1 MSERSKS
8 TKKHNQRTLVKKARV
23 FFHTKSNEPVTR
35 SFAFLALDIMKRIE
49 DEIRQEKVSN
59 IYQKVVVN
67 VIYTSNWLQNKQQE
81 FFKSF
86 GITGQQFN
94 ILRILKGQF
103 PKSISGTEI
112 KSRMLDR
119 NSDVSRLLDRLAA
132 KHLITKKTCPN
143 DKRASDVL
151 ITDEGLALLNELNKT
166 PNQDRVF
173 SLSEDE
179 ARKLSDLLDKARGN

>member
-1 MSERSKS
+1 
-8 TKKHNQRTLVKKARV
+8 
-23 FFHTKSNEPVTR
+23 
-35 SFAFLALDIMKRIE
+35 MKRIE
-49 DEIRQEKVSN
+49 DEIRQEKFSTV
-59 IYQKVVVN
+59 YQKAVVN
-67 VIYTSNWLQNKQQE
+67 LIYTSNWLQSKQQQ
-81 FFKSF
+81 FFKKF

-103 PKSISGTEI
+103 PNSISGTEI

-132 KHLITKKTCPN
+132 KNLIAKSTCPN

-151 ITDEGLALLNELNKT
+151 ITDEGIALLKELNKI
-166 PNQDRVF
+166 PNQDRVL

-179 ARKLSDLLDKARGN
+179 ARKLSDLLDKARDGQ